1 MNGGDIQSPVYFGAV
16 FFEEKQMKSKE
27 LSVLVVILLAG
38 LFFMVFSSLT
48 GRAGSLEPAAGPQPT
63 MVTLGELSSQIQSVS
78 YPVEKVVRGVVTF
91 PYGSSAEQSQVFL
104 PSVDPNRCVVL
115 LSDAVATSHPT
126 TDDSW
131 VSRTGACLGGLSSS
145 EITILVEEQPCE
157 QKVSYQIIEYR

>member
-1 MNGGDIQSPVYFGAV
+1 
-16 FFEEKQMKSKE
+16 MKSKE

-48 GRAGSLEPAAGPQPT
+48 GRAGSLEPAAAPQPT
-63 MVTLGELSSQIQSVS
+63 MVTLEELSSQIQSVS
-78 YPVEKVVRGVVTF
+78 CPVEKVVRGVVTF
-91 PYGSSAEQSQVFL
+91 PYSSSAEQSQVFL

-131 VSRTGACLGGLSSS
+131 VSRTGACLSGLSSS
-145 EITILVEEQPCE
+145 EITILVEGQPCE
-157 QKVSYQIIEYR
+157 QKVSYQIIEY